1 MQKNYIYLHG
11 FASGPSSAKAK
22 FFSEKFQ
29 KLNISLTV
37 PDFNQDDFANL
48 TFSRQLEQMEQVFT
62 AFDLHTP
69 VTIIGSSFGG
79 LTAAYLAEYYPQVER
94 LILLAPAF
102 NFLAYWLSVLGA
114 EKLQAWQKAGS
125 LAVYHYIEKKEICLN
140 YDFLEDMYN
149 HDESILRRAIPTFI
163 FHGVEDTTIPISIS
177 QQYASLR
184 PWVQLIELSDD
195 HSLHNSLNYIWPMIE
210 DFCQLSNKTN

>member
-11 FASGPSSAKAK
+11 FASGPSSAKAQ
-22 FFSEKFQ
+22 FFAEKFQ
-29 KLNISLTV
+29 QFNTCLLIPDLNQ
-37 PDFNQDDFANL
+37 NDFAHL
-48 TFSRQLEQMEQVFT
+48 TLSRQLTQIDKIFRD
-62 AFDLHTP
+62 FDPATS
-69 VTIIGSSFGG
+69 VTVIGSSFGG

-102 NFLAYWLSVLGA
+102 NFLAYWLSVLGDA
-114 EKLQAWQKAGS
+114 KLQAWQKAGS

-140 YDFLEDMYN
+140 YDFIEDMYN
-149 HDESILRRAIPTFI
+149 HDESILRREIPTFI
-163 FHGVEDTTIPISIS
+163 FHGVEDTTIPVSIS
-177 QQYASLR
+177 QHYASLR

-195 HSLHNSLNYIWPMIE
+195 HSLHNSLNYIWPIIE

>member
-11 FASGPSSAKAK
+11 FASGPSSAKAQ
-22 FFSEKFQ
+22 FFAEKFQ
-29 KLNISLTV
+29 QFNTRLLIPDLNQ
-37 PDFNQDDFANL
+37 NDFAHL
-48 TFSRQLEQMEQVFT
+48 TLSRQLTQIDKIFGK
-62 AFDLHTP
+62 FDRENP
-69 VTIIGSSFGG
+69 VTVIGSSFGG

-140 YDFLEDMYN
+140 YDFIEDMYN
-149 HDESILRRAIPTFI
+149 HDESILRREIPTFI
-163 FHGVEDTTIPISIS
+163 FHGVEDTTIPVSIS
-177 QQYASLR
+177 QHYASLR
-184 PWVQLIELSDD
+184 PWVKLIELSDD
-195 HSLHNSLNYIWPMIE
+195 HSLHNSLDYIWPIIE